1 MQNMQQTLA
10 RACSFEGKGLHT
22 GKIAHM
28 TVHPGPIDS
37 GIVFHRTDLGAEA
50 KLPALADFVSNTARS
65 TTLTREGVS
74 VVTIER
80 SGDRPAGGTPA
91 FPDP

>member
-28 TVHPGPIDS
+28 TVHPGP
-37 GIVFHRTDLGAEA
+37 
-50 KLPALADFVSNTARS
+50 
-65 TTLTREGVS
+65 
-74 VVTIER
+74 
-80 SGDRPAGGTPA
+80 
-91 FPDP
+91 

>member
-1 MQNMQQTLA
+1 MQQTLA

-37 GIVFHRTDLGAEA
+37 GIVFVGDLARGINFERVEKAYPIHSTGANGSGNDAASLSTEPATD
-50 KLPALADFVSNTARS
+50 S
-65 TTLTREGVS
+65 TDNE
-74 VVTIER
+74 IE
-80 SGDRPAGGTPA
+80 
-91 FPDP
+91 